1 MSKKTK
7 RSDADATS
15 KEILRKL
22 DMMLIIHL
30 AKAGFSLK
38 ETADVLKV
46 SEDTVERMLPF
57 KKLKSKMQEG

>member
-1 MSKKTK
+1 MSRKTK
-7 RSDADATS
+7 RPNSDPTM

-30 AKAGFSLK
+30 AEAGFSLK

-46 SEDTVERMLPF
+46 SEDTVERMVPF
-57 KKLKSKMQEG
+57 RMLKPKRHGK